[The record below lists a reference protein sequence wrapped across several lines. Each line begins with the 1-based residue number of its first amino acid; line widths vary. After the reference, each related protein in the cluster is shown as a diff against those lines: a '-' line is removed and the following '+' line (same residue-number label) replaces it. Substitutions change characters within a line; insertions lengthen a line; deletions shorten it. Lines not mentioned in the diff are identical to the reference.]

1 MRAVL
6 PSRELSK
13 ASISK
18 SSHRRVKNGSLF
30 CAGIFPVCETP
41 ECLPISRPANALFLP
56 SREVKRYL
64 SKPFFS
70 RPIKT
75 PAAEAFQR
83 RKLDRE
89 RIVVEKETQ
98 DSESP
103 SSYTLR
109 KLHDREVLLT
119 GHHLY

>member
-18 SSHRRVKNGSLF
+18 SSRRRVKNGSLF

-75 PAAEAFQR
+75 PAAGKSALPTR
-83 RKLDRE
+83 MSR
-89 RIVVEKETQ
+89 
-98 DSESP
+98 P
-103 SSYTLR
+103 SNAGSWTVNGL
-109 KLHDREVLLT
+109 
-119 GHHLY
+119 